1 MVCDG
6 DLGDERD
13 LAEPTFRSGVL
24 GWDDGR
30 VGSSS
35 FVLSSEGL
43 RQPVFVVWSGHEM
56 VGKGGIKGWCKGCSG
71 VSVYGCL
78 VVMYR

>member
-13 LAEPTFRSGVL
+13 AAEFALRSGVL

-30 VGSSS
+30 VGSSL
-35 FVLSSEGL
+35 FVLRSEGVWES
-43 RQPVFVVWSGHEM
+43 VFVFWGGHEM
-56 VGKGGIKGWCKGCSG
+56 VGKGSIKGWCKGWCG
-71 VSVYGCL
+71 LPVYGCL
-78 VVMYR
+78 VVVYV